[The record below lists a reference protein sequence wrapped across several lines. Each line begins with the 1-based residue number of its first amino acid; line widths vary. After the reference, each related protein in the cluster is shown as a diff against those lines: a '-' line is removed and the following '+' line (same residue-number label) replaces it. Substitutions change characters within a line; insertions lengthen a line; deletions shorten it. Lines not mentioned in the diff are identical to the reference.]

1 MIVATELPLT
11 RRPPSPASRGERW
24 FSRSVVS
31 DSLRPHERQPT
42 GLLCPW
48 DSPGNNTGVGCHSL
62 LQGVFL
68 TQQSNPGLL
77 HCRQI
82 LYRLSYEASP
92 KKCPSEPGRPAD
104 TLGCAHPGQPPSPLR
119 VGNAALQPRKRPQGA
134 WGPGSGGSP
143 DRVEL
148 QLPHCWAEWPQA
160 GGLPGLLEAMDIG
173 PATTQQARG
182 APVRT
187 RCANCKHP
195 GGRGALFQ
203 LCTRE
208 TRAQRTA

>member
-24 FSRSVVS
+24 FSHSAVS

-143 DRVEL
+143 DRNSSCPTAGLSGPRQVASPASSK
-148 QLPHCWAEWPQA
+148 QWTSVPPPPSRHVGPQ
-160 GGLPGLLEAMDIG
+160 
-173 PATTQQARG
+173 
-182 APVRT
+182 
-187 RCANCKHP
+187 
-195 GGRGALFQ
+195 
-203 LCTRE
+203 
-208 TRAQRTA
+208 